1 MSSDKVPPPISPS
14 KSRRQ
19 LRERKQRKLYSE
31 EWTLGDDDYEGAR
44 GFSVAEKLESP
55 RFAQSGMVREM
66 KGENLTVGFLQQNG
80 FNIPLLFKEKTG
92 LGLQVPS
99 SNFSIGDV
107 RTCVGSR
114 RTLDVMD
121 VNTQKNIEMTMK
133 DWEKYY
139 EDPVKKKLLN
149 VISLEFSHTRLE
161 NYVQS
166 PAIVRQIDW
175 VDVVWPKQLKE
186 SQVESTNLL
195 NDMMYPKVQKY
206 CLMSVKNCYTDFHV
220 DFGGTSVW
228 YHILRGSKVF
238 WLIPP
243 TEKNLQLYEKWVLS
257 GKQSDVFFG
266 DTVEKC
272 ARVYLTAGNTFF
284 IPTGWIHAVYTPTD
298 SLVFGGN
305 FLHSFGIVKQLKIAQ
320 VEDNTKVPQKF
331 RYPFF
336 TEMLWYVLAKY
347 VYTLL
352 GHAHL
357 VGEKGREH
365 ELHGKPHVH
374 LTHYELFGLKD
385 IVMYLYD
392 LPAQRKNVPK
402 LIRDPV
408 AVIKDVR
415 TLVERHCKDSPE
427 LAVTGVPVL
436 HPDLNISNNSYIREH
451 YEYYSGDGTGEG
463 GNRSTDDNEDQEA
476 AKSDGDEAADG
487 GCENETR
494 KRTPEEGKSNGIS
507 ATTEQ
512 QPLLQGESQQ
522 RQIIVSSG
530 NGTPSGKAGGAGG
543 VLSSH
548 TSPTQ
553 IPNHHHHQQQQQ
565 QQQSQKHSLNRHSHG
580 TAEEQESLNR
590 SRSPIGSSNSG
601 TTMGPPSRQNHYHH
615 AHHQSHHPQ
624 HYSGNDD
631 DRNFVSPQPTSGN
644 RFPSVASA
652 NGAGR
657 GPYKKHSPGV
667 GSGSVGS
674 EKRDSGGVGNG
685 GAGGGSNN
693 GPRRRRTRC
702 KTCEACQ
709 RSDCGECSFC
719 LDMVKFGGPGRAK
732 QTCMMRQCLQPM
744 LPVTAQCIHCQLDG
758 WRQAPITAPAQ
769 AKLQA
774 QLQDGPSALMECSV
788 CYEISHPD
796 CAQRVAPEV
805 QGVQNDDLPN
815 SWECPTCCKSG
826 KNTDYRPRH
835 FRARMK
841 SSEIRRISVSSD
853 ASSVHNA
860 DLGRMVAAGGGMASS
875 FAGGS
880 TLAHGN
886 NSHSGG
892 EGGSASDGPN
902 SGAGGS
908 VVTRVPR
915 FENDMLYDFA
925 VSGKAVIV
933 GGNGGNILFERKIK
947 DEDVSSG
954 SENDTAPGRKLHQLH
969 AMPGGGSAVKMEI
982 KHEPMDHQ
990 PPTPHGQG
998 AGAFGGHHHTTS
1010 VIRDGRELQQQHQQ
1024 QQGHGHGGLSA
1035 TSGSGI
1041 PVKRR
1046 KSEENGTS
1054 GGASGAGLVLGNHQ
1068 QNHNSPA
1075 AGNGAIGGS
1084 GGGATSGN
1092 GAGGNDGHEGGKNS
1106 HSLPRKKSTQRTQ
1119 LAHQIHSTSTKQMKK
1134 PLYPI
1139 RPAALSHTPGG
1150 QSQSGNYALD
1160 ANCLLPVFRYLP
1172 PETLVTCTLV
1182 CKTWSN
1188 IAVDPTL
1195 WKRMSCVEYKLTP
1208 NLLSAI
1214 VRRQPEHLIMDWIGL
1229 GKRQVTWL
1237 ISRIPGLKNLS
1248 LQGTHIQAVLGLH
1261 TCMCPPL
1268 QVLDLSFIGGL
1279 NDFAIREILSAPKDS
1294 RPGLADSKSRLR
1306 NLKMLKVAGADISDV
1321 ALRYITQGLPNLTHL
1336 DLSSCQRITDAA
1348 IAQIGTSPA
1357 AIKTLVELDLSCCK
1371 LITELSLDH
1380 LAKCD
1385 ALTRLDLSH
1394 VPQVSTQAVIKFAS
1408 TSKNDLQLHDIKLV
1422 DKRKAPAAPPPVPTS
1437 SSST

>member
-1 MSSDKVPPPISPS
+1 MSSEKVPPISPS

-31 EWTLGDDDYEGAR
+31 EWNLGDDDYEGAR

-80 FNIPLLFKEKTG
+80 FNIPLLFKEKTA

-99 SNFSIGDV
+99 ANFTIGDV

-114 RTLDVMD
+114 RVLDVMD
-121 VNTQKNIEMTMK
+121 VNTQKNVEMTMK
-133 DWEKYY
+133 EWEKYY

-352 GHAHL
+352 GHSHL
-357 VGEKGREH
+357 VGEPGREH
-365 ELHGKPHVH
+365 ELVGKSHVH

-392 LPAQRKNVPK
+392 LPAQKKNVPE
-402 LIRDPV
+402 LIKDPV
-408 AVIKDVR
+408 ALIKDVR
-415 TLVERHCKDSPE
+415 TLVERHCKDIPE
-427 LAVTGVPVL
+427 LAITGVPVL
-436 HPDLNISNNSYIREH
+436 HPDLNVSNNSYIREH
-451 YEYYSGDGTGEG
+451 YEYYSGDGGGGGG
-463 GNRSTDDNEDQEA
+463 GNRTSTDNEGGAGHDQDER
-476 AKSDGDEAADG
+476 DGDEEDELRERRLHEGGKNGTDHTEDG
-487 GCENETR
+487 AQHS
-494 KRTPEEGKSNGIS
+494 P
-507 ATTEQ
+507 Q
-512 QPLLQGESQQ
+512 QH
-522 RQIIVSSG
+522 RQIIVKNDASSTG
-530 NGTPSGKAGGAGG
+530 PQVFEASNA
-543 VLSSH
+543 
-548 TSPTQ
+548 Q
-553 IPNHHHHQQQQQ
+553 EQQQQTQEQ
-565 QQQSQKHSLNRHSHG
+565 QNHSPNSHIQLASVHRKDGASNEVRSVMGEQDVHS
-580 TAEEQESLNR
+580 APR
-590 SRSPIGSSNSG
+590 SPPIGSSNGG
-601 TTMGPPSRQNHYHH
+601 TTMGPPARLG
-615 AHHQSHHPQ
+615 HHQ
-624 HYSGNDD
+624 YNADD

-644 RFPSVASA
+644 RLPSS
-652 NGAGR
+652 GTGGR
-657 GPYKKHSPGV
+657 GPYKKHGLAAS
-667 GSGSVGS
+667 SGGGGGGGHGGHSGGD
-674 EKRDSGGVGNG
+674 KRD
-685 GAGGGSNN
+685 GGGGGGGGN

-702 KTCEACQ
+702 KNCEACQ

-744 LPVTAQCIHCQLDG
+744 LPVTAQCIHCNLDG

-774 QLQDGPSALMECSV
+774 QLQEGPSALMECSV

-796 CAQRVAPEV
+796 CAQRAAGGPADIHGIV
-805 QGVQNDDLPN
+805 NDDLPN

-835 FRARMK
+835 FRARQK
-841 SSEIRRISVSSD
+841 SSDIRRMSVSSD
-853 ASSVHNA
+853 ASSVHNV
-860 DLGRMVAAGGGMASS
+860 DLGRIGGGG
-875 FAGGS
+875 GGS
-880 TLAHGN
+880 AGVASGGGHG
-886 NSHSGG
+886 SGG
-892 EGGSASDGPN
+892 EGGGDTVI
-902 SGAGGS
+902 SGAN
-908 VVTRVPR
+908 VPAPRAPR
-915 FENDMLYDFA
+915 FQDDMLYAFA
-925 VSGKAVIV
+925 VSGSAVIV
-933 GGNGGNILFERKIK
+933 GGNGGNILFERKPKIK
-947 DEDVSSG
+947 DEDISSG
-954 SENDTAPGRKLHQLH
+954 SENDAIGKKMMT
-969 AMPGGGSAVKMEI
+969 GGPTGGTMMKVEVKD
-982 KHEPMDHQ
+982 EPLDQ
-990 PPTPHGQG
+990 N
-998 AGAFGGHHHTTS
+998 HHHLQHQHHHQATS
-1010 VIRDGRELQQQHQQ
+1010 VIKDGREVQQQHQQ
-1024 QQGHGHGGLSA
+1024 QQQQQQGTVVGG
-1035 TSGSGI
+1035 TGTGVVPI
-1041 PVKRR
+1041 KRR
-1046 KSEENGTS
+1046 KSEE
-1054 GGASGAGLVLGNHQ
+1054 GGAIPVN
-1068 QNHNSPA
+1068 NHNSTQSTTA
-1075 AGNGAIGGS
+1075 EGGS
-1084 GGGATSGN
+1084 GGG
-1092 GAGGNDGHEGGKNS
+1092 GGGGGGGHESKNNHTS
-1106 HSLPRKKSTQRTQ
+1106 SSLPRKKSSQRMQ
-1119 LAHQIHSTSTKQMKK
+1119 LAHQIHSTSTKPMKK

-1139 RPAALSHTPGG
+1139 RPASTAHSGAMAQP
-1150 QSQSGNYALD
+1150 GNYALD
-1160 ANCLLPVFRYLP
+1160 ATCMLAVFRYLP
-1172 PETLVTCTLV
+1172 PETLVTCTMV

-1188 IAVDPTL
+1188 IAVDPSL
-1195 WKRMSCVEYKLTP
+1195 WRRMNCTEYKLSP

-1214 VRRQPEHLIMDWIGL
+1214 VRRQPEHLIMDWIAL

-1268 QVLDLSFIGGL
+1268 QVLDLSFIAGL
-1279 NDFAIREILSAPKDS
+1279 NDFAIREILSPPKDS

-1348 IAQIGTSPA
+1348 IAQIGTSQA
-1357 AIKTLVELDLSCCK
+1357 AIMTLIELDLSCCK
-1371 LITELSLDH
+1371 LITESSLAH
-1380 LAKCD
+1380 LATCK

-1394 VPQVSTQAVIKFAS
+1394 VPQVSTQAVIKFA
-1408 TSKNDLQLHDIKLV
+1408 TESKNNLQLHGIKLV
-1422 DKRKAPAAPPPVPTS
+1422 DKRKPPPPPPAQQQQEQQKKDQQS
-1437 SSST
+1437 AC

>member
-31 EWTLGDDDYEGAR
+31 EWNLGDDDYEGAR
-44 GFSVAEKLESP
+44 GFSVAEKLESS

-80 FNIPLLFKEKTG
+80 FNIPLLFKEKAG
-92 LGLQVPS
+92 LGLQVPTA
-99 SNFSIGDV
+99 NFTIGDV

-114 RTLDVMD
+114 RVLDVMD
-121 VNTQKNIEMTMK
+121 VNTQKNVEMTMK
-133 DWEKYY
+133 EWEKYY

-149 VISLEFSHTRLE
+149 VISLEFSHTKLE

-305 FLHSFGIVKQLKIAQ
+305 FLHSFGIVKQLKITQ

-352 GHAHL
+352 GHSHL
-357 VGEKGREH
+357 EGEPGREH
-365 ELHGKPHVH
+365 ELVGKPHVH

-392 LPAQRKNVPK
+392 LPAQKKNVPE
-402 LIRDPV
+402 LIKDPV
-408 AVIKDVR
+408 ALIKDVR
-415 TLVERHCKDSPE
+415 TLVERHCKDLPE

-436 HPDLNISNNSYIREH
+436 HPDLNVSNNSYIREH
-451 YEYYSGDGTGEG
+451 YEYYSGDGG
-463 GNRSTDDNEDQEA
+463 GNRTTDNESSTVPRRNADRE
-476 AKSDGDEAADG
+476 DDEEDDPDGGDEDDEDEG
-487 GCENETR
+487 PTTGVDR
-494 KRTPEEGKSNGIS
+494 RRSEESRSRRLQEEEEIDQD
-507 ATTEQ
+507 Q
-512 QPLLQGESQQ
+512 Q
-522 RQIIVSSG
+522 
-530 NGTPSGKAGGAGG
+530 
-543 VLSSH
+543 
-548 TSPTQ
+548 
-553 IPNHHHHQQQQQ
+553 NHHSQNRHNHVQQQQQ
-565 QQQSQKHSLNRHSHG
+565 QQHQRK
-580 TAEEQESLNR
+580 ESSSGVVTPLGP
-590 SRSPIGSSNSG
+590 SRSPIGSSNGG
-601 TTMGPPSRQNHYHH
+601 TTMGPPARHNN
-615 AHHQSHHPQ
+615 HHQHQP
-624 HYSGNDD
+624 YGNNDD
-631 DRNFVSPQPTSGN
+631 DRNFVSPQPTAGN
-644 RFPSVASA
+644 RLPSSGAGGTVA
-652 NGAGR
+652 GGR
-657 GPYKKHSPGV
+657 GPYKKH
-667 GSGSVGS
+667 
-674 EKRDSGGVGNG
+674 
-685 GAGGGSNN
+685 AGGGGGHGHNGDKRDGGN

-702 KTCEACQ
+702 KNCEACQ

-744 LPVTAQCIHCQLDG
+744 LPVTAQCIHCNLDG

-774 QLQDGPSALMECSV
+774 QLQEGPSALMECSV

-796 CAQRVAPEV
+796 CAQRAAPEAHGIV
-805 QGVQNDDLPN
+805 NDDLPN

-835 FRARMK
+835 FRARQK
-841 SSEIRRISVSSD
+841 SSEIRRMSVSSD
-853 ASSVHNA
+853 ASSVHNVEQG
-860 DLGRMVAAGGGMASS
+860 GRIGGNGGG
-875 FAGGS
+875 GG
-880 TLAHGN
+880 
-886 NSHSGG
+886 GG
-892 EGGSASDGPN
+892 EGSMSN
-902 SGAGGS
+902 SGDAIVPGGGGGS
-908 VVTRVPR
+908 NVATPRAPR
-915 FENDMLYDFA
+915 FQNDMLYDFA
-925 VSGKAVIV
+925 VSGSAVIV
-933 GGNGGNILFERKIK
+933 GGNGGNILFERKPKIK
-947 DEDVSSG
+947 DEDMSSG
-954 SENDTAPGRKLHQLH
+954 SENDA
-969 AMPGGGSAVKMEI
+969 AGGGGMSKKMHLQSSGAMKVEVKD
-982 KHEPMDHQ
+982 EPLDQLQQNHAYANH
-990 PPTPHGQG
+990 HG
-998 AGAFGGHHHTTS
+998 TS
-1010 VIRDGRELQQQHQQ
+1010 VIKDGRELMAAS
-1024 QQGHGHGGLSA
+1024 GGTGGTA
-1035 TSGSGI
+1035 GV

-1046 KSEENGTS
+1046 KSEE
-1054 GGASGAGLVLGNHQ
+1054 GGLGNL
-1068 QNHNSPA
+1068 NHV
-1075 AGNGAIGGS
+1075 GAVGPGVTDIHD
-1084 GGGATSGN
+1084 T
-1092 GAGGNDGHEGGKNS
+1092 KNN
-1106 HSLPRKKSTQRTQ
+1106 HGTLPRKKSSQRMQ
-1119 LAHQIHSTSTKQMKK
+1119 LAHQIHSTSTKPMKK

-1139 RPAALSHTPGG
+1139 RPAAVTHAPAMPL
-1150 QSQSGNYALD
+1150 SGNYALD
-1160 ANCLLPVFRYLP
+1160 STCLLAVFRYLP
-1172 PETLVTCTLV
+1172 PETLVTCTMV

-1188 IAVDPTL
+1188 IAVDSSL
-1195 WKRMSCVEYKLTP
+1195 WKRMNCAEYKLSP

-1268 QVLDLSFIGGL
+1268 QVLDLSFIAGL
-1279 NDFAIREILSAPKDS
+1279 NDFAIREILSPPKDS

-1306 NLKMLKVAGADISDV
+1306 NLKMMKVAGADISDV

-1348 IAQIGTSPA
+1348 IAQIGTSQP
-1357 AIKTLVELDLSCCK
+1357 AIKTLIELDLSCCK

-1422 DKRKAPAAPPPVPTS
+1422 DKRKTLSQPQQQHPS
-1437 SSST
+1437 SNETQ

>member
-1 MSSDKVPPPISPS
+1 MSSDKVSPISPS

-99 SNFSIGDV
+99 ANFSIADV

-114 RTLDVMD
+114 RMLDVMD
-121 VNTQKNIEMTMK
+121 VNTQKNVEMTMK

-320 VEDNTKVPQKF
+320 VEDNTRVPQKF

-352 GHAHL
+352 GHSHL
-357 VGEKGREH
+357 VGEPGREH
-365 ELHGKPHVH
+365 ELVGKPHTN

-392 LPAQRKNVPK
+392 LPAQRKNVPE

-415 TLVERHCKDSPE
+415 TLVERHCRDLPE
-427 LAVTGVPVL
+427 MAVTGVPVL
-436 HPDLNISNNSYIREH
+436 HPDLNVSNNAYIREH
-451 YEYYSGDGTGEG
+451 YEYYSGDGAGEG
-463 GNRSTDDNEDQEA
+463 GNRTTDNEEQERSA
-476 AKSDGDEAADG
+476 AADG
-487 GCENETR
+487 DAEGDNRREDMVRNREESRVPENDDQH
-494 KRTPEEGKSNGIS
+494 
-507 ATTEQ
+507 ATQDHNT
-512 QPLLQGESQQ
+512 L
-522 RQIIVSSG
+522 
-530 NGTPSGKAGGAGG
+530 
-543 VLSSH
+543 
-548 TSPTQ
+548 
-553 IPNHHHHQQQQQ
+553 QQQHTANH
-565 QQQSQKHSLNRHSHG
+565 SQNRHNHVLQRKDFVEG
-580 TAEEQESLNR
+580 GNAGPAAGREQESAHR
-590 SRSPIGSSNSG
+590 SPPIGSSNGG
-601 TTMGPPSRQNHYHH
+601 TTMGPPSRQNHHH
-615 AHHQSHHPQ
+615 HHHHQQHQASH
-624 HYSGNDD
+624 YNSND
-631 DRNFVSPQPTSGN
+631 DRNFVSPQPAVGSGNHRLTSGSA
-644 RFPSVASA
+644 SVMGS
-652 NGAGR
+652 GGR
-657 GPYKKHSPGV
+657 GPYKKHGHTGGGHNHNGGTGAIG
-667 GSGSVGS
+667 GSG
-674 EKRDSGGVGNG
+674 EKRESGG
-685 GAGGGSNN
+685 GGGGNN

-702 KTCEACQ
+702 KNCEACQ

-769 AKLQA
+769 AKQHA
-774 QLQDGPSALMECSV
+774 QLQEGPSALMECSV

-805 QGVQNDDLPN
+805 HGIVNDDLPN

-835 FRARMK
+835 FRARQK

-853 ASSVHNA
+853 ASSVHNVEM
-860 DLGRMVAAGGGMASS
+860 GRIGGAGVVGNHSNN
-875 FAGGS
+875 
-880 TLAHGN
+880 HG
-886 NSHSGG
+886 SGG
-892 EGGSASDGPN
+892 EGDPGTVGSGMANVPAPRG
-902 SGAGGS
+902 
-908 VVTRVPR
+908 PR
-915 FENDMLYDFA
+915 FQNDMLYDFA
-925 VSGKAVIV
+925 VSGNAVIV
-933 GGNGGNILFERKIK
+933 GGNGGNILFERKPKIK

-954 SENDTAPGRKLHQLH
+954 SENDGGAGGKKAHLHTMNSSTTTSSVIKL
-969 AMPGGGSAVKMEI
+969 EI
-982 KHEPMDHQ
+982 KDEPMDHQ
-990 PPTPHGQG
+990 
-998 AGAFGGHHHTTS
+998 GHLQQPQQHLAYGNHHATS
-1010 VIRDGRELQQQHQQ
+1010 VIKDGRELQNQF
-1024 QQGHGHGGLSA
+1024 HGTLNITGG
-1035 TSGSGI
+1035 GP

-1046 KSEENGTS
+1046 KSEENG
-1054 GGASGAGLVLGNHQ
+1054 GLHGNHN
-1068 QNHNSPA
+1068 NHNATGA
-1075 AGNGAIGGS
+1075 AGS
-1084 GGGATSGN
+1084 GGPIGA
-1092 GAGGNDGHEGGKNS
+1092 DGHDAKNNYT
-1106 HSLPRKKSTQRTQ
+1106 LPRKKSSQRMQ
-1119 LAHQIHSTSTKQMKK
+1119 LAHQIHSTSTKPMKK

-1139 RPAALSHTPGG
+1139 RPAAVTHASST
-1150 QSQSGNYALD
+1150 SQQGNYALD
-1160 ANCLLPVFRYLP
+1160 ATCMLAVFRFLP
-1172 PETLVTCTLV
+1172 PETLVICASV

-1188 IAVDPTL
+1188 IAVDPAL
-1195 WKRMSCVEYKLTP
+1195 WKRMSCAEYKLTP

-1248 LQGTHIQAVLGLH
+1248 LQGTHIPAVLGLH

-1268 QVLDLSFIGGL
+1268 QVLDLSFIAGL
-1279 NDFAIREILSAPKDS
+1279 NDFAIREILSPPKDS

-1348 IAQIGTSPA
+1348 IAQIGTSSA

-1422 DKRKAPAAPPPVPTS
+1422 DKRKAPPQPQSTPSTS
-1437 SSST
+1437 SSQQQLPPQ

>member
-1 MSSDKVPPPISPS
+1 MSSDKVPPISPS

-19 LRERKQRKLYSE
+19 LRERKQKKLYSDD
-31 EWTLGDDDYEGAR
+31 WTLGDDDYEGAR

-66 KGENLTVGFLQQNG
+66 KGENLTVGFLQHNG

-92 LGLQVPS
+92 LGLQVPTA
-99 SNFSIGDV
+99 NFSISDV
-107 RTCVGSR
+107 RMCVGSR
-114 RTLDVMD
+114 RMLDVMD
-121 VNTQKNIEMTMK
+121 VNTQKNVEMTMK
-133 DWEKYY
+133 EWEKYY

-149 VISLEFSHTRLE
+149 VISLEFSHTKLE

-243 TEKNLQLYEKWVLS
+243 TDKNLQLYEKWVLS

-305 FLHSFGIVKQLKIAQ
+305 FLHSFGIVKQLKITQ

-352 GHAHL
+352 GHSHL
-357 VGEKGREH
+357 EGEPGREH
-365 ELHGKPHVH
+365 ELVGKPHVH

-392 LPAQRKNVPK
+392 LPAQKKNVPE
-402 LIRDPV
+402 LIKDPV
-408 AVIKDVR
+408 ALIKDVR
-415 TLVERHCKDSPE
+415 TLVERHCKDIPE

-436 HPDLNISNNSYIREH
+436 HPDLNVSNNSYIREH
-451 YEYYSGDGTGEG
+451 YEYYSGDGG
-463 GNRSTDDNEDQEA
+463 GNRTTDNEGPRD
-476 AKSDGDEAADG
+476 SRRDRDED
-487 GCENETR
+487 EEDD
-494 KRTPEEGKSNGIS
+494 EEGVEEAENRRRN
-507 ATTEQ
+507 ADHERQRLQEVEQ
-512 QPLLQGESQQ
+512 QEGNKNGDN
-522 RQIIVSSG
+522 RMG
-530 NGTPSGKAGGAGG
+530 NGGSESVAEAH
-543 VLSSH
+543 LQ
-548 TSPTQ
+548 SPHAQ
-553 IPNHHHHQQQQQ
+553 QPHRQVIVEQQQQQ
-565 QQQSQKHSLNRHSHG
+565 QQDQQQNHSQSRHSHAVPRSREQSGETADGDANG
-580 TAEEQESLNR
+580 T
-590 SRSPIGSSNSG
+590 SRSPIGSSNGG
-601 TTMGPPSRQNHYHH
+601 TTMGPPARYNNHHH
-615 AHHQSHHPQ
+615 
-624 HYSGNDD
+624 GNGD

-644 RFPSVASA
+644 RLPSSGV
-652 NGAGR
+652 GR
-657 GPYKKHSPGV
+657 GPYKKHGT
-667 GSGSVGS
+667 GNSGHGG
-674 EKRDSGGVGNG
+674 EKRD
-685 GAGGGSNN
+685 GGGN

-702 KTCEACQ
+702 KNCEACQ

-744 LPVTAQCIHCQLDG
+744 LPVTAQCIHCNLDG
-758 WRQAPITAPAQ
+758 WRQAPIMAPAQ

-774 QLQDGPSALMECSV
+774 QMQEGPSALMECSV

-796 CAQRVAPEV
+796 CAQRAAPEA
-805 QGVQNDDLPN
+805 QGIVNDDLPN
-815 SWECPTCCKSG
+815 SWECPSCCKSG

-835 FRARMK
+835 FRARQK
-841 SSEIRRISVSSD
+841 SSDIRRMSCSSD
-853 ASSVHNA
+853 ASSAHNA
-860 DLGRMVAAGGGMASS
+860 EFGRI
-875 FAGGS
+875 GGS
-880 TLAHGN
+880 GHGGAG
-886 NSHSGG
+886 SGG
-892 EGGSASDGPN
+892 EGSMNSTGDGMMAGANVSAPR
-902 SGAGGS
+902 A
-908 VVTRVPR
+908 PR
-915 FENDMLYDFA
+915 FQDDMLYDFA
-925 VSGKAVIV
+925 VSGSAVIV
-933 GGNGGNILFERKIK
+933 GSKGGNILFERKPKIK
-947 DEDVSSG
+947 DEDMSSG
-954 SENDTAPGRKLHQLH
+954 SEYDASGVGKKMHHSLNSSPGAGTA
-969 AMPGGGSAVKMEI
+969 MGGGSMKVEVKD
-982 KHEPMDHQ
+982 EPLDHH
-990 PPTPHGQG
+990 PNHGYP
-998 AGAFGGHHHTTS
+998 ANHHATS
-1010 VIRDGRELQQQHQQ
+1010 VIKDGREMQREQA
-1024 QQGHGHGGLSA
+1024 LSSSCA
-1035 TSGSGI
+1035 ASADGVA
-1041 PVKRR
+1041 VKRR
-1046 KSEENGTS
+1046 KSDEGGAINTHHHS
-1054 GGASGAGLVLGNHQ
+1054 GGTGTGAADGNE
-1068 QNHNSPA
+1068 A
-1075 AGNGAIGGS
+1075 
-1084 GGGATSGN
+1084 
-1092 GAGGNDGHEGGKNS
+1092 KNS
-1106 HSLPRKKSTQRTQ
+1106 HGGSLPRKKSSQRMQ
-1119 LAHQIHSTSTKQMKK
+1119 LAHQIHSTSTKPMKK

-1139 RPAALSHTPGG
+1139 RPASVAHTPTM
-1150 QSQSGNYALD
+1150 SLSGNYALD
-1160 ANCLLPVFRYLP
+1160 APCLLAVFRYLP
-1172 PETLVTCTLV
+1172 PETLVTCTMV
-1182 CKTWSN
+1182 CKTWAN
-1188 IAVDPTL
+1188 IAVDPSL
-1195 WKRMSCVEYKLTP
+1195 WKRMNCAEYKLSP

-1268 QVLDLSFIGGL
+1268 QVLDLSFIAGL
-1279 NDFAIREILSAPKDS
+1279 NDFAIREILSPPKDS

-1394 VPQVSTQAVIKFAS
+1394 VPQVSTQSMIKFAS
-1408 TSKNDLQLHDIKLV
+1408 ISKNDLQLHDIKLV
-1422 DKRKAPAAPPPVPTS
+1422 DKRKQPASQQQQQQQQQQS
-1437 SSST
+1437 SEAQ